1 MKSLADTSSLL
12 QITEMKDICDDPS
25 EEDDDYPSPGSNSAA
40 SAIHQGFVFSYCS
53 TSGSLRTLHPSPKYL
68 WVYWDLYKENVDP
81 IARIFHRPTFEKT
94 VIEAFRDLDHISK
107 PTEAVLF
114 SIYLAVITSLSVDE
128 CQNLLSE
135 DKDAAVRKY
144 RFGSEQALA
153 RAEFLTTQEFTV
165 LQALVLF
172 LTCVRRHD
180 DSRFVWTLTSVAIRL
195 AQSMGIHRDGEQ
207 FSLSPFDTEMR
218 RRLWW
223 QICALDHRTSEDQGT
238 DASITTHMFDTKIP
252 LNVNDVDITPDM
264 QKPPMERVGFTEMT
278 FDLIRYTVARTYR
291 LISQAA
297 PGSGPCR
304 VAVQNVTLEEKER
317 AIQELRQELE
327 TKYLKY
333 CDMKIPLN
341 WVTAT
346 VTRLVMAKM
355 WLIIHHPFQRED
367 AGAGLAQDI
376 KDRLFLT
383 SIEAIQYTRLLETEK
398 ATSKWGWLFRTY
410 VQWHAVAYVLSELCV
425 RKQGQEV
432 EAAWQV
438 IEGAFEEWGGLVAS
452 NKKGM
457 LWKPIRKLMAK
468 ARAVRAQELA
478 ARRAVNCPL
487 GFTQKPT
494 SMASINVGSMGTP
507 VDYSAFD
514 PATQLTNQQA
524 ATMSLPMGLWP
535 ETGQVQSNERN
546 LDQWLLSDANIPQ
559 DLVNAD
565 DTMNWAGWNDMVN
578 DYTLDEYGQSQNEG
592 KAPIHGYEAGWW

>member
-1 MKSLADTSSLL
+1 MN
-12 QITEMKDICDDPS
+12 DILDDPS
-25 EEDDDYPSPGSNSAA
+25 EDDNDYPSPSSNSAA
-40 SAIHQGFVFSYCS
+40 SASHQGFIFNFSS
-53 TSGSLRTLHPSPKYL
+53 TAVPLRSLHPTPKFL
-68 WVYWDLYKENVDP
+68 WIFWDLYKENVDP
-81 IARIFHRPTFEKT
+81 IARIFHKPTFEKT
-94 VIEAFRDLDHISK
+94 IIEAFRDLDHVSK
-107 PTEAVLF
+107 PTEAILF
-114 SIYLAVITSLSVDE
+114 SIYLAVITSLSASE
-128 CQNLLSE
+128 CETLLSE
-135 DKDAAVRKY
+135 DKNAAVRKY

-165 LQALVLF
+165 LQALILF

-180 DSRFVWTLTSVAIRL
+180 DSRFVWTLTSVAVRL

-207 FSLSPFDTEMR
+207 FALTPFETEMR

-223 QICALDHRTSEDQGT
+223 QICALDHRTSEDHGT
-238 DASITTHMFDTKIP
+238 DASITMHMFDTGVP
-252 LNVNDVDITPDM
+252 LNINDTDITPEM
-264 QKPPMERVGFTEMT
+264 QSPPTEREGFTEMT
-278 FDLIRYTVARTYR
+278 FDLIRYTIARTFR
-291 LISQAA
+291 LINQSVS
-297 PGSGPCR
+297 GSPTCR
-304 VAVQNVTLEEKER
+304 VVTQNLTLEEKER
-317 AIQELRQELE
+317 AVEELRQELE
-327 TKYLKY
+327 TKYLRY
-333 CDMKIPLN
+333 CDMNIPLN

-367 AGAGLAQDI
+367 AGAGLPQDI

-425 RKQGQEV
+425 RKQGPDV

-478 ARRAVNCPL
+478 ARSALNCPL
-487 GFTQKPT
+487 GFISTPL
-494 SMASINVGSMGTP
+494 SMASGKVESM
-507 VDYSAFD
+507 VNLADYSGFD
-514 PATQLTNQQA
+514 PSVQLANQPA
-524 ATMSLPMGLWP
+524 ATMSVTMGLRP
-535 ETGQVQSNERN
+535 GIGQVQSNGSD

-559 DLVNAD
+559 GLANAD
-565 DTMNWAGWNDMVN
+565 ENMNWAGWDDMVK
-578 DYTLDEYGQSQNEG
+578 DYALDEYNQSHNEG
-592 KAPIHGYEAGWW
+592 RANIHGYEAGWW